1 MGITRYGLKR
11 PISACMLILVI
22 AVLGITSLFGFSV
35 DLLPELD
42 MPVFVVRTTY
52 EGADPE
58 TVNETVSQVI
68 EETAET
74 LNGINM
80 IQAYSYEDYS
90 AVMLRYEYDED
101 MAFHYMKLQ
110 NALAEAK
117 EELPKETGEP
127 VIIEMDVDAQP
138 TLEIAAHAEDEKEI
152 LAFLNEGML
161 SELENLSSVA
171 KVEVLGGKT
180 SYVRVELRENLM
192 SQYGLT
198 MDKVAEYIA
207 AADFA
212 VPIGTVSQGKQQLD
226 VSSSASRETLKEIR
240 QIPLRGADGGL
251 LRLEDIA
258 NVDWA
263 VKEAESISHFNGEEN
278 VTIRVTRSLRSS
290 ALELSNQVTELIEK
304 YGSQSHDVSFEVF
317 NDGGDEVRQAVKTLG
332 VTLVLGVI
340 FAMIV
345 AYLFFGNMKTSMIAG
360 CAILISLLATLVGM
374 KLLGYSLNIVSMGAL
389 IIAIGLI
396 TDTSLIVLESCFRR
410 KGEGIS
416 RKEAATEGA
425 ADVAKSVLASI
436 VTTIAVCLPLLFMK
450 GFSAQLFEPVGY
462 IIIFSALASLLSAA
476 VFVPLFFVLFQPEE
490 KKETKLSAKLEELE
504 GYYETII
511 RKLLGRKE
519 LVLALTIL
527 FFAVSCAAV
536 IYTDTELIP
545 KSEGELI
552 NVSVEFRSGMKMEKI
567 EEKLVVLEELIDEYL
582 DIKDYSMT
590 VSGPS
595 ANISLYLKENSKMS
609 CEKFAEDFKE
619 KTKDYAGI
627 DIFVSKASGTSKYE
641 ASDAE
646 ETVLAGYKLED
657 VKAAAAELA
666 ERYRKIPGALAVF
679 SSAETEATKVEVE
692 IDSLKAMN
700 YGLTSAEVAE
710 TLRKVVNG
718 QEVMH
723 LEEDGRDYSVYMEFA
738 EGVYATPQDLM
749 SVNISA
755 PDGRSIP
762 LSEIASLEYTD
773 AQECIVR
780 RDGKYIVN
788 VSVTCLEKYRDD
800 VRSSMDREWLKMDE
814 HLGVFKEK
822 NDTGRFMDEEFPV
835 LCKAIGAAVF
845 LIFAALTILF
855 ESPKYALM
863 IMFSIPLG
871 LFGAFLFVYITGSTW
886 NLISLIGV
894 LLLIGLVLNNAIRYT
909 ETANRLSKTL
919 DMELALV
926 ETGKLRMRPILITA
940 LSLIGAILPL
950 AVLSGAGNGI
960 MQDMAWVIIGGMIS
974 ATVLIL
980 LLFPV
985 FYMFMYGKTEE
996 EDEDEEDLPEIEEV

>member
-11 PISACMLILVI
+11 PVSACMLILVI
-22 AVLGITSLFGFSV
+22 AVFGIVSLFGFSV

-42 MPVFVVRTTY
+42 MPVLVVRTEY
-52 EGADPE
+52 KGADPE
-58 TVNETVSQVI
+58 TVNETISLVI

-74 LNGINM
+74 LSGIDM
-80 IQAYSYEDYS
+80 IQTYSYEDYS

-101 MAFHYMKLQ
+101 MSFHYMKLQ

-117 EELPKETGEP
+117 EELPKEAGEP
-127 VIIEMDVDAQP
+127 LIIEMDVDAQP
-138 TLEIAAHAEDEKEI
+138 TLEIAAHAEDEKEV

-161 SELENLSSVA
+161 AELENLSSVA
-171 KVEVLGGKT
+171 KVEVFGGKT

-192 SQYGLT
+192 SQYGLS
-198 MDKVAEYIA
+198 MDAVAEYIA

-212 VPIGTVSQGKQQLD
+212 VPIGSVSQGKQQLD
-226 VSSSASRETLKEIR
+226 VSSSANRDTLKEIR
-240 QIPLRGADGGL
+240 EIPLRGADGAL

-263 VKEAESISHFNGEEN
+263 VKEADTISRFNGQDN
-278 VTIRVTRSLRSS
+278 VTIRVTRSIRSS
-290 ALELSNQVTELIEK
+290 ALEMSKEVTELVERYEK
-304 YGSQSHDVSFEVF
+304 QSPAVAFEIF
-317 NDGGDEVRQAVKTLG
+317 NDGGDEIQSAVKTLG
-332 VTLVLGVI
+332 ITLVLGVI
-340 FAMIV
+340 FAIIV

-360 CAILISLLATLVGM
+360 GSILISLLTTLMGM
-374 KLLGYSLNIVSMGAL
+374 KLLGYSLNIVTMGAL

-410 KGEGIS
+410 KGEGVS
-416 RKEAATEGA
+416 RKEAALDGVE
-425 ADVAKSVLASI
+425 DVGKSVIAS
-436 VTTIAVCLPLLFMK
+436 VLTTSVVCIPLLFMK

-462 IIIFSALASLLSAA
+462 IIIFSALSSLLSAA
-476 VFVPLFFVLFQPEE
+476 VFVPLFFVAFQPEE
-490 KKETKLSAKLEELE
+490 RKETKFSAKLEKLE
-504 GYYETII
+504 EYYAILV
-511 RKLLGRKE
+511 RKLLAHKYV
-519 LVLALTIL
+519 VLAVTML

-545 KSEGELI
+545 QSEGELI
-552 NVSVEFRSGMKMEKI
+552 NVNVEFRSGMKMDKI

-590 VSGPS
+590 VSGSS
-595 ANISLYLKENSKMS
+595 ANIALYLKEGSRMS

-627 DIFVSKASGTSKYE
+627 DIYVSKVSGTSKYE
-641 ASDAE
+641 NGDAE

-657 VKAAAAELA
+657 VKKAAVELT

-679 SSAETEATKVEVE
+679 SSSETEATKVQVE
-692 IDSLKAMN
+692 IDSLRAMN

-710 TLRKVVNG
+710 NLRKVVNG
-718 QEVMH
+718 QEVMR
-723 LEEDGRDYSVYMEFA
+723 LEEDDRDYSVYMEFA

-749 SVNISA
+749 NVNISA
-755 PDGRSIP
+755 PDGRTIP

-788 VSVTCLEKYRDD
+788 VSVTYLNKYRDD
-800 VRSSMDREWLKMDE
+800 VRQEMDREWLKMDS

-822 NDTGRFMDEEFPV
+822 NDTGRFIDEEFPV
-835 LCKAIGAAVF
+835 LCKAIGAAIF
-845 LIFAALTILF
+845 LIFVVLTILF

-871 LFGAFLFVYITGSTW
+871 LFGAFLLVFVTGSTW
-886 NLISLIGV
+886 NLVSLIGV
-894 LLLIGLVLNNAIRYT
+894 LLLIGLVLSNAIRYA
-909 ETANRLSKTL
+909 ETANQLSKTL
-919 DMELALV
+919 DMENALL

-940 LSLIGAILPL
+940 LALIGAILPMAL
-950 AVLSGAGNGI
+950 WSGAGDGI

-985 FYMFMYGKTEE
+985 LYMVIYGNSE
-996 EDEDEEDLPEIEEV
+996 EDEEEELPEIEEV